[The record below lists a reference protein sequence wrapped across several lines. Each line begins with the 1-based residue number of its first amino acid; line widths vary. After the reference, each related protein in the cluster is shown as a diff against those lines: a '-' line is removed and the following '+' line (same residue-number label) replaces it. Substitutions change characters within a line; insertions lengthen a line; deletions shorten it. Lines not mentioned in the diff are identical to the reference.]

1 MASVIVKVN
10 GVNKVVEAESVAQ
23 VKEVLN
29 LSKYTLRTKSGDV
42 LTESSPLSEDMII
55 IATQNV
61 ASA

>member
-23 VKEVLN
+23 VKEVLS
-29 LSKYTLRTKSGDV
+29 LSKYTLRTKDGTV
-42 LTESSPLSEDMII
+42 LTDSSSLYEDMII

-61 ASA
+61 QSA